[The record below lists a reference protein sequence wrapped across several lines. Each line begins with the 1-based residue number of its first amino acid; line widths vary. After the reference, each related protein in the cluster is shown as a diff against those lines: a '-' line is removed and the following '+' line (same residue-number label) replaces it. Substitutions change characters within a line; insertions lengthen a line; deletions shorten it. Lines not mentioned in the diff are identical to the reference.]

1 LSLILSSLFF
11 ILFANTGTEHILVKI
26 YSQQDEENETNDGRF
41 ANIVLTAKLVN
52 DIYILVGSNNLTNP
66 TLNMSSNVH
75 TQIMVKGLAD
85 DPEKHELIIKELAS
99 DGNSEEI
106 IASNEIEGESTD
118 TIIFNPSAEY
128 KNLEYYCEYHPDT
141 MRGVIHLVS

>member
-1 LSLILSSLFF
+1 MSLILSSIFL

-26 YSQQDEENETNDGRF
+26 YFQQDEENETNDGKF
-41 ANIVLTAKLVN
+41 ANIVLT
-52 DIYILVGSNNLTNP
+52 GSNNLTNP

-85 DPEKHELIIKELAS
+85 DPEEDELIIKELAS
-99 DGNSEEI
+99 DGNSKEI

-141 MRGVIHLVS
+141 MRGVIHLIS